1 MLHLINVSFEQKHS
15 EWTNAATRRAQV
27 TKWIT
32 KSPEFDFDMRDIARL
47 RQEIANLID
56 SLSTIYSLKI
66 EQKNKKKKL
75 LAEKKKEESEESKKK
90 FQGVGSME
98 C

>member
-15 EWTNAATRRAQV
+15 EWTNAASRRAQV

-47 RQEIANLID
+47 RLEIANLID
-56 SLSTIYSLKI
+56 SLSTIYSQKI
-66 EQKNKKKKL
+66 DQKNKQKKL
-75 LAEKKKEESEESKKK
+75 LAEKKSKEAK
-90 FQGVGSME
+90 FQGAGKIE